1 MIKYLKTGILTG
13 VLLLAAQASAQ
24 GEPAPQRCNTRW
36 AQEFIGQFLTFAV
49 KEEVRKQARATS
61 VVVNSLDRQHQN
73 NRLRIQTDLDL
84 KITHLDCG

>member
-1 MIKYLKTGILTG
+1 MIQFFKISILASF
-13 VLLLAAQASAQ
+13 LLLASFTSAQA
-24 GEPAPQRCNTRW
+24 EPSSQQCNTRW
-36 AQEFIGQFLTFAV
+36 AQDFIGKYLTLAV
-49 KEEVRKQARATS
+49 KEEARKTARAIT